1 MFNDFVNFAKD
12 AENYKAKKSCEDFQ
26 LQLRLYTVSETYFVA
41 TLHSQLYAN
50 LMLSTISVDNSKL
63 ALESSAQK

>member
-12 AENYKAKKSCEDFQ
+12 AENYKAKKSCENF
-26 LQLRLYTVSETYFVA
+26 QLRLYTVSETYFVA
-41 TLHSQLYAN
+41 TLHSQLYAK
-50 LMLSTISVDNSKL
+50 LMLSTNSVDNSKL